1 MALKWYVV
9 HTYSGFEFKVKQ
21 MLEDKIRNAN
31 MQQYFGE
38 ILVPVEKVSEENKEG
53 KRKSRPSK
61 FYPGYILVQM
71 DMNEKTWHLVRSTPK
86 VTGFVGNSINPP
98 AVPES
103 EIQRVMEQMAD
114 GTISKKARIK
124 FEEGESVRI
133 IDGPF
138 NNFTGVIDNINTEK
152 GKVRVLI
159 SIFGRSTPV
168 ELDYNQIEKV

>member
-31 MQQYFGE
+31 MQQFFGE
-38 ILVPVEKVSEENKEG
+38 ILIPVEKNAEDSKE
-53 KRKSRPSK
+53 KKKSRPAK

-103 EIQRVMEQMAD
+103 EIQKVIEQMSD
-114 GTISKKARIK
+114 GTVAKKVKIK

-138 NNFTGVIDNINTEK
+138 NNFTGVIDNVNTEK

>member
-21 MLEDKIRNAN
+21 MLEDKIRSTN
-31 MQQYFGE
+31 MQQFFGE
-38 ILVPVEKVSEENKEG
+38 ILIPVEKCSEEQKEG
-53 KRKSRPSK
+53 KRERRAK

-103 EIQRVMEQMAD
+103 EIQKVIEQMSD
-114 GTISKKARIK
+114 GTVAKKVKIK

-138 NNFTGVIDNINTEK
+138 NNFTGVVDNINSEK

-168 ELDYNQIEKV
+168 ELDYHQIEKV

>member
-1 MALKWYVV
+1 M
-9 HTYSGFEFKVKQ
+9 
-21 MLEDKIRNAN
+21 
-31 MQQYFGE
+31 
-38 ILVPVEKVSEENKEG
+38 
-53 KRKSRPSK
+53 
-61 FYPGYILVQM
+61 QM

-98 AVPES
+98 AVPEA
-103 EIQRVMEQMAD
+103 EIQRVIEQMSD
-114 GTISKKARIK
+114 GTVTKKAKIK

-138 NNFTGVIDNINTEK
+138 NNFTGVVDNINSEK

-168 ELDYNQIEKV
+168 ELDYHQIEKV

>member
-38 ILVPVEKVSEENKEG
+38 ILIPVEKGSDESKEG
-53 KRKSRPSK
+53 KKAKPAK

-71 DMNEKTWHLVRSTPK
+71 DMNEMTWHLVRSTPK

-103 EIQRVMEQMAD
+103 ETQRIIEQMSYN
-114 GTISKKARIK
+114 TIARKVKVK

-168 ELDYNQIEKV
+168 ELDYDQIEKV

>member
-21 MLEDKIRNAN
+21 MLEDKIRSTN
-31 MQQYFGE
+31 MQQFFGE
-38 ILVPVEKVSEENKEG
+38 ILIPVEKYPEEEKG
-53 KRKSRPSK
+53 VKRARAAK

-98 AVPES
+98 AVPEA
-103 EIQRVMEQMAD
+103 EIQRVIEQMSD
-114 GTISKKARIK
+114 GTVVKKAKIK

-133 IDGPF
+133 VDGPF
-138 NNFTGVIDNINTEK
+138 NNFTGVVDNINSEK

-168 ELDYNQIEKV
+168 ELDYHQIEKV